1 MTHHICLASE
11 LRGTPVWDTVWAGAG
26 AGVEPSA
33 ALWDGGK
40 LPPHPQKAGGDA
52 VFCGLFSSLCMAFL
66 LGTKQDHASA

>member
-52 VFCGLFSSLCMAFL
+52 VFCGLFSSLRMAFL

>member
-1 MTHHICLASE
+1 MTHHVCLASE

-26 AGVEPSA
+26 VKPSA

-52 VFCGLFSSLCMAFL
+52 VFCGLFFSLRMAFL